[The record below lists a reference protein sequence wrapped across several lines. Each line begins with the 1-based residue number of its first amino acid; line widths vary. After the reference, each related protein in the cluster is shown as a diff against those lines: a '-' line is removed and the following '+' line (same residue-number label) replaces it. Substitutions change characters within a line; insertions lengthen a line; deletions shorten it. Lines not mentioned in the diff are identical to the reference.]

1 VVVVRQDRPA
11 GSSCWLECRADVGHV
26 LHGDLVTLRPLQEA
40 DLLDLVDAYDDELA
54 RGNHGYVGQPLDEVA
69 DYSRQYIAH
78 ASLDPLVAD
87 LAIVGRDDPDG
98 PVLGHVQ
105 LVATPVGDPS
115 RLPVQLGFTVHRRA
129 RGRGLATEAVRLA
142 LRLATD
148 HLGVATVW
156 AETAPW
162 NTGAIRVMTAAKMRR
177 RPGQARV
184 LPDGRRIT
192 AVGFVSHGSGAV
204 RCPQLKPDDG
214 RAEMTLSGRGALKDA
229 APDVDGRGEQH
240 GCSPPRRVTPPGG
253 SLSSR
258 RTSRHGG

>member
-26 LHGDLVTLRPLQEA
+26 LHGDLLTLRPLRDA
-40 DLLDLVDAYDDELA
+40 DLADLVDAYDDPLA
-54 RGNHGYVGQPLDEVA
+54 RGNHGYVDHPLDEVA
-69 DYSRQYIAH
+69 DFSREYIAH

-87 LAIVGRDDPDG
+87 LAMVDAADPDG

-105 LVATPVGDPS
+105 LVATPAGDPA

-177 RPGQARV
+177 RPGQLRA
-184 LPDGRRIT
+184 LPDGRSIT
-192 AVGFVSHGSGAV
+192 AVGFVSHGTGAV
-204 RCPQLKPDDG
+204 RCPQLLPVDG
-214 RAEMTLSGRGALKDA
+214 GAQMSQLEPGALKCDPA
-229 APDVDGRGEQH
+229 AADGNGEQH
-240 GCSPPRRVTPPGG
+240 GCSPPRRVSPHGG

>member
-1 VVVVRQDRPA
+1 M
-11 GSSCWLECRADVGHV
+11 
-26 LHGDLVTLRPLQEA
+26 LHGDLLTLRPLRDD
-40 DLLDLVDAYDDELA
+40 DLGDLVDAYDDDLA
-54 RGNHGYVGQPLDEVA
+54 RGNHGYVDHPLDEVA
-69 DYSRQYIAH
+69 DFSREYIAH

-87 LAIVGRDDPDG
+87 LAMVDRRDPDG

-142 LRLATD
+142 VRLATD

-177 RPGQARV
+177 RPGQVRV
-184 LPDGRRIT
+184 LPDGRSIT
-192 AVGFVSHGSGAV
+192 AVGFVSHGPGAV
-204 RCPQLKPDDG
+204 RCPQLRPVAGPVDG
-214 RAEMTLSGRGALKDA
+214 GAQMSQLGPGALKRDPA
-229 APDVDGRGEQH
+229 AADGIGEQH

>member
-11 GSSCWLECRADVGHV
+11 GSSCWLECRADVGHI
-26 LHGDLVTLRPLQEA
+26 LHGDLVTLRPLHEG
-40 DLLDLVDAYDDELA
+40 DLLDLVDAYDDALA
-54 RGNHGYVGQPLDEVA
+54 RGNHGYVDTPLDEVA
-69 DYSRQYIAH
+69 EYSRQYIAH

-87 LAIVGRDDPDG
+87 LAMVDRHDPDG

-177 RPGQARV
+177 RPGELRA
-184 LPDGRRIT
+184 LPDGRSIS
-192 AVGFVSHGSGAV
+192 AVGFVSHGPGAV
-204 RCPQLKPDDG
+204 RCPQLLVLDAG
-214 RAEMTLSGRGALKDA
+214 AEMSHTARGALKDA
-229 APDVDGRGEQH
+229 PPGADGRGEQH
-240 GCSPPRRVTPPGG
+240 GCSPPRRVNPPGG